1 LQIPT
6 CRGQEK
12 KNKICRKSNHFIE
25 NPAFYCSFSPMN
37 RYLQLDK
44 KKQKSRLC
52 KNLLKIY
59 AMLKA
64 KNLSADL
71 SFCII
76 KKLIGG

>member
-1 LQIPT
+1 
-6 CRGQEK
+6 
-12 KNKICRKSNHFIE
+12 
-25 NPAFYCSFSPMN
+25 MN

-44 KKQKSRLC
+44 KNQKSRLC
-52 KNLLKIY
+52 KNSLKIY

-71 SFCII
+71 SFCAI